1 MNNRQPSPFLIV
13 GFLVAGVVA
22 VGLPWLALTRFKTE
36 LAFGVLFLGFGLL
49 VAGWLRRKLRLGLP
63 RRAFA
68 AIGFWVGI
76 VVGHLVSSAA
86 ISSGPAGKV
95 ASPDASAIDSEK
107 ATGLIVNVFAWGVSL
122 ALIASLLLALVGG
135 PWSDK
140 SATSKES

>member
-1 MNNRQPSPFLIV
+1 MNNRQPSPLLIV

-49 VAGWLRRKLRLGLP
+49 LAGWLRRKLRLGLP

-95 ASPDASAIDSEK
+95 APDASAIDSEK
-107 ATGLIVNVFAWGVSL
+107 ATGLIVNVFTWGVSL
-122 ALIASLLLALVGG
+122 ALIASLLFALVGG

-140 SATSKES
+140 SAKSEES